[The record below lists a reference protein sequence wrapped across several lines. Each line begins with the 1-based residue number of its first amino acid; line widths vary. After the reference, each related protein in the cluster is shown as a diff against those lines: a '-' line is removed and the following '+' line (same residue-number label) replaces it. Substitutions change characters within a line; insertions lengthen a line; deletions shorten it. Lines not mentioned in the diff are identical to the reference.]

1 MHTARWINRRV
12 VALAT
17 ALALAS
23 AVLVIGGAGTPAAAA
38 TFEQCEGAFEGGG
51 QGANCQVTVE
61 NFLELATGDES
72 STVTVL
78 ACNGGANTVTTCP
91 GEPVVQNYPFLTDVV
106 EQCNYSVNGGG
117 GTLHCS
123 VVLINTIIGAG
134 TTSAP
139 SVNQCNNSF
148 DSLPLPEDS
157 ACDPVQATTN
167 ATITQCNDSM
177 NGGTQ
182 VSMNCTVGAST
193 MSSALPVTITQ
204 CNNSVNGG
212 GSLLECSTMITTV
225 FVPAAD
231 EGGGARLDGGE
242 GESSGDELAATGA
255 STDVAALAAAL
266 TLLLGSLMLA
276 LTRTRGVRQAARL

>member
-1 MHTARWINRRV
+1 MNANTHTERWINRRV
-12 VALAT
+12 VALIA
-17 ALALAS
+17 ALTLAS
-23 AVLVIGGAGTPAAAA
+23 AVLVVGGAGTPAAAA

-61 NFLELATGDES
+61 NFLDLATGDES

-91 GEPVVQNYPFLTDVV
+91 GEPTVQTYPFLTDVV

-123 VVLINTIIGAG
+123 VVIINTIIGAG
-134 TTSAP
+134 TTNAP
-139 SVNQCNNSF
+139 SVN
-148 DSLPLPEDS
+148 
-157 ACDPVQATTN
+157 
-167 ATITQCNDSM
+167 
-177 NGGTQ
+177 
-182 VSMNCTVGAST
+182 
-193 MSSALPVTITQ
+193 Q

-231 EGGGARLDGGE
+231 EGVGLRLDGGE
-242 GESSGDELAATGA
+242 GENSGDELAATGA

-266 TLLLGSLMLA
+266 TLLLGSLLLA
-276 LTRTRGVRQAARL
+276 VTRTRGVRQAARL